1 MQRLSSLGKRHKLLL
16 SAFVAAMA
24 VTLFFAV
31 RFALWV
37 LYWNDPAHRN
47 QPLEDWMTIGYIA
60 HSYDVPRDALIDA
73 LHLKPPEKGKRPT
86 IESIAA
92 DRGQTPEAFEAE
104 IQAAIE
110 RLREEGT
117 GR

>member
-1 MQRLSSLGKRHKLLL
+1 MQRLSSLWKRHKLLL
-16 SAFVAAMA
+16 SAFAAAMA

-37 LYWNDPAHRN
+37 LYWNDPAHRD

-86 IESIAA
+86 LESIAI
-92 DRGQTPEAFEAE
+92 DRGQTPEAFEAD

-110 RLREEGT
+110 RLREEGI